1 MFPSLI
7 CNGISKGIGLVFTL
21 IYLFISGIFSCCV
34 WFFDKINDLEIPYWP
49 GHSVKVFDLK
59 KAQLFE
65 YTLAHIL
72 DKNFESCL
80 GFLHVLPGA
89 WSAYRYDALS
99 KGATFKENLLQKRY
113 LK

>member
-1 MFPSLI
+1 M
-7 CNGISKGIGLVFTL
+7 L

-49 GHSVKVFDLK
+49 VHSVKVFDLK

-65 YTLAHIL
+65 YTLAHVL